1 MRVALD
7 ELALASIHRRAWK
20 GNSANFAMKL
30 SEKPHE
36 RANLLAIRRLMA
48 T

>member
-1 MRVALD
+1 M
-7 ELALASIHRRAWK
+7 HRSAWK

-30 SEKPHE
+30 SEKFHN
-36 RANLLAIRRLMA
+36 RAKRLTIKRLIA